1 MRTSSLDRAAR
12 CEPLRRAAARS
23 SSERADFARHL
34 RSGEPPAPG
43 ELSWVEAPAGL
54 MALLDVQEQEGDGRA
69 GRRGAA
75 LRGAALL
82 GQLERLRIDILDGH
96 LPSDRLF
103 ALANVVRE
111 HRSRTNEE
119 VLDSILAEIELRAE
133 VEIAKLTR
141 PSEGCPQVPSES
153 RASSD
158 FAEDIKGL
166 QQA

>member
-1 MRTSSLDRAAR
+1 
-12 CEPLRRAAARS
+12 
-23 SSERADFARHL
+23 
-34 RSGEPPAPG
+34 
-43 ELSWVEAPAGL
+43 

-82 GQLERLRIDILDGH
+82 DQLERLRIDILDGH

-103 ALANVVRE
+103 ALATAVRE

-153 RASSD
+153 RAASD